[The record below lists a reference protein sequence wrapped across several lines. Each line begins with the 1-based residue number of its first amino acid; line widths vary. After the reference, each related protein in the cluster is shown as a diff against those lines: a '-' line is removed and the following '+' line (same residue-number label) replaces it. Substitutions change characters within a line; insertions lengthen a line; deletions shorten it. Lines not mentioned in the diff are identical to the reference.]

1 MLRTPRSNDV
11 HAFPH
16 GGLRASMLIVAIALA
31 GGARAQG
38 FSSTQISSGVA
49 ANIPSIALAV
59 NTANGTCYSAYTL
72 GGGLE
77 VFYATKPSGGS
88 WTEEDAAV
96 SAEEVAMT
104 TTQFSHGNVVPHLA
118 LLGFFKSPNLS
129 GNIMW
134 ATRSTGGIWTYEVV
148 DPGLDQYCFSP
159 SITLNIA
166 NVPHIAYWGYSSD
179 GISRLRLATRLGP
192 NNWQIDVVDSTYGS
206 FDDVTVRM
214 WDVPEVLTYG
224 RLQNGASTWEFIYAR
239 RSGSTWVTEQIEP
252 TASNPQNGAMT
263 LPANG
268 IAEVAYWSNDG
279 LNYAYRPGAN
289 NWVRTKLRPALSNN
303 FDRSISI
310 IHDPSNRPQIAY
322 FSEGGDSLRYASQ
335 TSSTQWDYQR
345 VAQVNGFFGPIS
357 IGLHA
362 TSPQKPKIAYVAY
375 DGAGIPRYYLA
386 EGTQSFNG
394 NQLTEPAGDEVT
406 PVKRAGIA
414 VAGGLVVTAGRVA
427 LTISQDAAG
436 PVAISMLDATGR
448 VVAVREPEW
457 LGAGRHEVVWD
468 VGSPP
473 SGVYFMLLRT
483 GSGARASARLVIAH

>member
-1 MLRTPRSNDV
+1 MTCRSMRCVQQTPLATLAVSDARSGDAPTLPLRSRAGVRRRRSARHGDRRRIPHERRRARPNKVSRQVRSNSEADLFAGNSPTPADQWRHPSRVDVESRARRAVQALPMAATWQPKSAKEGHAMLRTPRSNDV

-134 ATRSTGGIWTYEVV
+134 APRSTGGIWTYEVV

-239 RSGSTWVTEQIEP
+239 RSGSTWVTEQI
-252 TASNPQNGAMT
+252 
-263 LPANG
+263 
-268 IAEVAYWSNDG
+268 
-279 LNYAYRPGAN
+279 
-289 NWVRTKLRPALSNN
+289 
-303 FDRSISI
+303 
-310 IHDPSNRPQIAY
+310 
-322 FSEGGDSLRYASQ
+322 
-335 TSSTQWDYQR
+335 
-345 VAQVNGFFGPIS
+345 
-357 IGLHA
+357 
-362 TSPQKPKIAYVAY
+362 
-375 DGAGIPRYYLA
+375 
-386 EGTQSFNG
+386 
-394 NQLTEPAGDEVT
+394 
-406 PVKRAGIA
+406 
-414 VAGGLVVTAGRVA
+414 
-427 LTISQDAAG
+427 
-436 PVAISMLDATGR
+436 
-448 VVAVREPEW
+448 
-457 LGAGRHEVVWD
+457 
-468 VGSPP
+468 
-473 SGVYFMLLRT
+473 
-483 GSGARASARLVIAH
+483 